1 MSPFGFNAE
10 NRFGSNPA
18 AARCSIGP
26 FFSPKLYHDADADD
40 ADADD
45 ADADDDP
52 IGDGDGGD
60 GGNCSLLNFI
70 TMITMVMVMMMELP
84 IFSADM
90 TFFPE

>member
-1 MSPFGFNAE
+1 MQ
-10 NRFGSNPA
+10 RTDL
-18 AARCSIGP
+18 ARTPQLPDAP
-26 FFSPKLYHDADADD
+26 FFSPKLYH
-40 ADADD
+40 D